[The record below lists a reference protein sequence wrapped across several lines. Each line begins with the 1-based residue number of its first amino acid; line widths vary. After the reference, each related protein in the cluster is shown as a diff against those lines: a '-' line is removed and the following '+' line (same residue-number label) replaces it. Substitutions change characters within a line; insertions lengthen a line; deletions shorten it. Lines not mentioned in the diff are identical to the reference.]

1 MHPMLKKFRE
11 EETRSIY
18 RSKLRNMIPYLDSH
32 FPDAI
37 IEINKFNQ
45 SYSKYI
51 NCFLGQEMKDA
62 KNQPWNLELLIST
75 NILRT
80 RFYMSTKRYHVV

>member
-1 MHPMLKKFRE
+1 MLNEQSHASYAQEDE
-11 EETRSIY
+11 EVQGKETRSIY
-18 RSKLRNMIPYLDSH
+18 RSKLRNVIPYLDSH

-51 NCFLGQEMKDA
+51 NCFLGQETKDA
-62 KNQPWNLELLIST
+62 KNQPRNLPIWN
-75 NILRT
+75 
-80 RFYMSTKRYHVV
+80 Y